1 MGRMKKDDQ
10 NMELKILESAEKLFL
25 EQGFLKTTTGQ
36 IAQLA
41 GCNQAL
47 VHYYYRT
54 KEQLFERVYEQK
66 IQLLF
71 SNFIAEVETCDSFEE
86 SITRMVR
93 MHFRFLK
100 ENPMLPS
107 FLLNECLNNP
117 LERMSALKAKLSVLI
132 PTVKRRLEETLNR
145 EIAAGNIRP
154 ISVLDL
160 LFSIISLNVMPFL
173 VMPLF
178 QNLSDSS
185 CEEMQTLLAHREEET
200 VNLILARLKK

>member
-1 MGRMKKDDQ
+1 
-10 NMELKILESAEKLFL
+10 MELKILESAEKLFL

-107 FLLNECLNNP
+107 FLLNESLNNP

-178 QNLSDSS
+178 QTLTDSS
-185 CEEMQTLLAHREEET
+185 DEDMQTLLAHREEEA

>member
-1 MGRMKKDDQ
+1 MKKDDQ

-107 FLLNECLNNP
+107 FLLNESLNNP

-178 QNLSDSS
+178 QTLSGSS
-185 CEEMQTLLAHREEET
+185 DEEMQTLLAHREEET

>member
-1 MGRMKKDDQ
+1 
-10 NMELKILESAEKLFL
+10 MELKILESAEKLFL

-117 LERMSALKAKLSVLI
+117 LERMSALKARLSVLI

-178 QNLSDSS
+178 QTLSGSS
-185 CEEMQTLLAHREEET
+185 DEEMQTLLAHREEET

>member
-1 MGRMKKDDQ
+1 MKKDDQ

-117 LERMSALKAKLSVLI
+117 LERMSALKARLSVLI
-132 PTVKRRLEETLNR
+132 PTVKRRLEEALNR

-178 QNLSDSS
+178 QTLTDSS
-185 CEEMQTLLAHREEET
+185 DEEMQTLLAHREEEA

>member
-1 MGRMKKDDQ
+1 MKKDDQ

-185 CEEMQTLLAHREEET
+185 CEDMQTLLAHREEET

>member
-1 MGRMKKDDQ
+1 
-10 NMELKILESAEKLFL
+10 MELKILESAEKLFL

-71 SNFIAEVETCDSFEE
+71 SNFIAEVEACDSFEE

-178 QNLSDSS
+178 QTLTDSS
-185 CEEMQTLLAHREEET
+185 DEDMQTLLAHREEEA

>member
-1 MGRMKKDDQ
+1 MKKDDQ

-25 EQGFLKTTTGQ
+25 EQGFLKTMTGQ

-178 QNLSDSS
+178 QTLSDSS
-185 CEEMQTLLAHREEET
+185 SEEMQTLLAHREEET

>member
-1 MGRMKKDDQ
+1 MKKDDQ

-117 LERMSALKAKLSVLI
+117 LERKSALKARLSVLI

-178 QNLSDSS
+178 QTLSDSS
-185 CEEMQTLLAHREEET
+185 DEEMQTLLAHREEET

>member
-1 MGRMKKDDQ
+1 MKKDDQ

-107 FLLNECLNNP
+107 FLLNECLHNP
-117 LERMSALKAKLSVLI
+117 LERMSALKARLSVLI

-178 QNLSDSS
+178 QTLSGSS
-185 CEEMQTLLAHREEET
+185 DEEMQTLLAHREEET

>member
-1 MGRMKKDDQ
+1 
-10 NMELKILESAEKLFL
+10 MELKILESAEKLFL

>member
-1 MGRMKKDDQ
+1 MKKDDQ

-107 FLLNECLNNP
+107 FLLNESLNNP

-178 QNLSDSS
+178 QTLSDSS
-185 CEEMQTLLAHREEET
+185 SEEMQTLLAHREEET

>member
-1 MGRMKKDDQ
+1 MKKDDQ

-107 FLLNECLNNP
+107 FLLNESLNNP

-178 QNLSDSS
+178 QTLSGSS
-185 CEEMQTLLAHREEET
+185 DEEMQTLLAHREEEA

>member
-1 MGRMKKDDQ
+1 MKKDDQ

-71 SNFIAEVETCDSFEE
+71 SNFIAEVEACDSFEE

-178 QNLSDSS
+178 QTLTDSS
-185 CEEMQTLLAHREEET
+185 DEDMQTLLAHREEET

>member
-1 MGRMKKDDQ
+1 MKKDDQ

-178 QNLSDSS
+178 QTLTDSS
-185 CEEMQTLLAHREEET
+185 DEDMQTLLAHREEEA